1 MRVRTRLLACLI
13 SLAPTFVSAQSWPT
27 KPVHVVVPFG
37 AGGTADILARMIGE
51 QLTPALGQPVI
62 IENRPGPADTWAP
75 EWSPGPIR
83 TARRC

>member
-62 IENRPGPADTWAP
+62 IENRPGAGGHVGAGMVARADP
-75 EWSPGPIR
+75 DG
-83 TARRC
+83 